1 MDGIINYILTG
12 LILGITA
19 GISPGPLMAVLVS
32 ETVKGNI
39 KNGIVIS
46 IIPVI
51 TDIPLILLTVFILK
65 NFENLNFL
73 FNILY
78 LIGGA
83 TLIYFGIKDLFIKK
97 VSLVYQP
104 EKFSSLK
111 KGITTNLVNPHPY
124 IFWIFIGVP
133 FMIQGNIYQ
142 MLGFVLSFF
151 TGIVGSKISIALS
164 VDKGK
169 KFIESEKYIYIIR
182 ISGFIL
188 IIFGLMLFL
197 KIG

>member
-1 MDGIINYILTG
+1 MDEIINYILTG

-19 GISPGPLMAVLVS
+19 GISPGPLMAVLIS

-39 KNGIVIS
+39 KNGITVS

-51 TDIPLILLTVFILK
+51 TDIPLILLTIFILRK
-65 NFENLNFL
+65 FENFHIL

-78 LIGGA
+78 LIGGL

-97 VSLVYQP
+97 ISLNY
-104 EKFSSLK
+104 ELSKFSSLK
-111 KGITTNLVNPHPY
+111 KGIITNLLNPHPY

-133 FMIQGNIYQ
+133 FIIEGNVYQ
-142 MLGFVLSFF
+142 MVAFIFSFF
-151 TGIVGSKISIALS
+151 TGIVGSKILIALTVEKS
-164 VDKGK
+164 KS
-169 KFIESEKYIYIIR
+169 FIESEKYIYIVK
-182 ISGFIL
+182 ISGIIL
-188 IIFGLMLFL
+188 IFFGLILFT